1 MGRRRAEVLTT
12 RIEDIQAHLDRGAPW
27 DACDA
32 FRDAVAKDPGN
43 ARLLYWGA
51 LAHARAGALQTAHA
65 VLDEAERCAGQLELR
80 ADIESLRGRLYKDA
94 YHRAPGRDGAAV
106 LLARARD
113 QYRLA
118 YARSSDSYPGI
129 NAASLSML
137 LGEREEAQRIAR
149 EVLVQV
155 ASPAS
160 SPTAW
165 QCATRGEA
173 ELLLGRHEDA
183 ARSYAAA
190 YSEAAS
196 NAGMVASMRRQLAL
210 LARVVPEAVRMRALL
225 PAADVVAFAGHMVDA
240 PGRAKPR
247 FPPAMVPAVAA
258 AIDAEV
264 AALRAPIVF
273 TSAACGADLLF
284 VEAAQARGAEVNL
297 VLPFDRDDFVRT
309 SIAVGGEAW
318 VARFEA
324 ALARASR
331 VIMATTEAY
340 LGDDVLFEHA
350 ARLVEGLAMLRA
362 DQLET
367 TPTLLCLLDIGEA
380 SRVGGTQASV
390 ERWRKTVG
398 TPHVI
403 DLCAL
408 RGHAPEPG
416 EVRAGPSVESDTR
429 QEHAVAASRS
439 DAPSLTVRYEARE
452 AAVRA
457 SGHHAP
463 SSSVQCEAHGART
476 LRSML
481 FADFA
486 GYSKLH
492 DAVAPLFQERFLDIG
507 ARLIASFASPP
518 QEAKTWGDAL
528 YAVFVE
534 PQDAA
539 EFALQFLA
547 RMQGVDWVAAGLPDT
562 GRVRIALHAGPVF
575 CGFDPIVQRPSHFG
589 ASVTRAARIEP
600 VTPPGMVYA
609 SEAFAATL
617 ASTGTRDY
625 ALEYV
630 GSLQL
635 AKGYG
640 ESRLYRLERT

>member
-1 MGRRRAEVLTT
+1 M
-12 RIEDIQAHLDRGAPW
+12 LD
-27 DACDA
+27 
-32 FRDAVAKDPGN
+32 
-43 ARLLYWGA
+43 
-51 LAHARAGALQTAHA
+51 Q
-65 VLDEAERCAGQLELR
+65 AERCAVGQDLR

-94 YHRAPGRDGAAV
+94 YHRAPEGDGAAL

-118 YARSSDSYPGI
+118 YARSCDGYPGI

-137 LGEREEAQRIAR
+137 LGEREQAQRIAR
-149 EVLVQV
+149 EVLAHV
-155 ASPAS
+155 ASRAS
-160 SPTAW
+160 TANAW
-165 QCATRGEA
+165 QAATRGEA
-173 ELLLGRHEDA
+173 ELLLGRLEDA

-190 YSEAAS
+190 YREAAG

-210 LARVVPEAVRMRALL
+210 LARVVPEATRMRALL

-284 VEAAQARGAEVNL
+284 VEAVQARGAEVNL

-318 VARFEA
+318 IARFEA

-367 TPTLLCLLDIGEA
+367 TPTLLCLLDAGEA
-380 SRVGGTQASV
+380 SGVGGTQASV
-390 ERWRKTVG
+390 ARWRKTVG
-398 TPHVI
+398 APHVI

-408 RGHAPEPG
+408 RGHATEPA
-416 EVRAGPSVESDTR
+416 EECAGAGTEGDSREK
-429 QEHAVAASRS
+429 HAMPGPRS
-439 DAPSLTVRYEARE
+439 DAPSSKVRHEARG
-452 AAVRA
+452 AAVRTPMRE
-457 SGHHAP
+457 AP
-463 SSSVQCEAHGART
+463 SSSVQCEARGARV

-507 ARLIASFASPP
+507 ARLIASFASSPH
-518 QEAKTWGDAL
+518 EAKTWGDAL
-528 YAVFVE
+528 YTVFVE

-547 RMQGVDWVAAGLPDT
+547 RMQDVDWVAAGLPDT

-617 ASTGTRDY
+617 ASTGAREY

>member
-1 MGRRRAEVLTT
+1 GVLNAAIDSI
-12 RIEDIQAHLDRGAPW
+12 RAHLDRGAPW

-32 FRDAVAKDPGN
+32 FREASTAHPDD

-51 LAHARAGALQTAHA
+51 LAHARAGATQTAHA
-65 VLDEAERCAGQLELR
+65 LLDHAERRATQTDLV
-80 ADIESLRGRLYKDA
+80 ADIRSLRGRLFKDA
-94 YHRAPGRDGAAV
+94 YYRAAERDD
-106 LLARARD
+106 ARAMLDRACD
-113 QYRLA
+113 QYRQA
-118 YARSSDSYPGI
+118 YARTNDAYPGI

-137 LGEREEAQRIAR
+137 LGARDEATRMAR
-149 EVLVQV
+149 EVLARL
-155 ASPAS
+155 ASRGEGS
-160 SPTAW
+160 AW
-165 QCATRGEA
+165 DLATRGEA
-173 ELLLGRHEDA
+173 ELLLGEHDA
-183 ARSYAAA
+183 ASRSYAAA
-190 YSEAAS
+190 YRAAS
-196 NAGMVASMRRQLAL
+196 GNAGMIASMRRQLVL
-210 LARVVPEAVRMRALL
+210 LERAL
-225 PAADVVAFAGHMVDA
+225 PAAGAMHSQLPAVDVVAFAGHMVDA
-240 PGRAKPR
+240 PGRAQPR
-247 FPPAMVPAVAA
+247 FPDAIVAAVAA

-264 AALRAPIVF
+264 AALRDPIVF

-284 VEAAQARGAEVNL
+284 IEAAQARGAEVNV
-297 VLPFDRDDFVRT
+297 VLPFDRDDFVRA
-309 SIAVGGEAW
+309 SVAVGGEAW
-318 VARFEA
+318 IGRFDA

-340 LGDDVLFEHA
+340 LGDEVLFEHA

-362 DQLET
+362 QQLET
-367 TPTLLCLLDIGEA
+367 TPTLLCLLDAGETR
-380 SRVGGTQASV
+380 RVGGTQASV
-390 ERWRKTVG
+390 ERWQRTVG
-398 TPHVI
+398 SQRVI
-403 DLCAL
+403 DLGAL
-408 RGHAPEPG
+408 RRHAAGEPP
-416 EVRAGPSVESDTR
+416 RARDGDAIAARRSER
-429 QEHAVAASRS
+429 HAQAVAAGRG
-439 DAPSLTVRYEARE
+439 DAPSSAVHCEAR
-452 AAVRA
+452 
-457 SGHHAP
+457 
-463 SSSVQCEAHGART
+463 GART
-476 LRSML
+476 LRTML

-507 ARLIASFASPP
+507 ARLIASFAAPP

-534 PQDAA
+534 PQDGA

-547 RMQGVDWVAAGLPDT
+547 RMQGVDWAAAGLPDT

-600 VTPPGMVYA
+600 VTPPGMIYA

-640 ESRLYRLERT
+640 ESRLYRLERR

>member
-1 MGRRRAEVLTT
+1 MDRRGAGVLNT
-12 RIEDIQAHLDRGAPW
+12 DIDSIRAHLDRGAPW

-32 FRDAVAKDPGN
+32 FREAIAAHPDD

-51 LAHARAGALQTAHA
+51 LAHARAGAMQTAHA
-65 VLDEAERCAGQLELR
+65 VLDEAERCAAQPDLR
-80 ADIESLRGRLYKDA
+80 AAIESLRGRLYKDA
-94 YHRAPGRDGAAV
+94 CHRAPERDGAATM
-106 LLARARD
+106 LAQARD
-113 QYRLA
+113 QYRRA
-118 YARSSDSYPGI
+118 YARGADSYPGI

-149 EVLVQV
+149 DVLAQV
-155 ASPAS
+155 ASRAS
-160 SPTAW
+160 AASAW
-165 QCATRGEA
+165 DSATRGEA
-173 ELLLGRHEDA
+173 ELLLGRDEDA

-190 YSEAAS
+190 YREAAG
-196 NAGMVASMRRQLAL
+196 NAGMVASMRRQLTL
-210 LARVVPEAVRMRALL
+210 LAHVLPEAMQIRALL

-240 PGRAKPR
+240 PGRAKLR
-247 FPPAMVPAVAA
+247 FPQAIVPAVAA

-264 AALRAPIVF
+264 AALRDPIVF

-309 SIAVGGEAW
+309 SIAVGGDAW
-318 VARFEA
+318 IARFEA

-362 DQLET
+362 EQLDT
-367 TPTLLCLLDIGEA
+367 TPTLLCLLDAEDA

-398 TPHVI
+398 SPQVI

-408 RGHAPEPG
+408 RGHLGAPPDEEPAQAG
-416 EVRAGPSVESDTR
+416 LAEAGVRH
-429 QEHAVAASRS
+429 EHAGT
-439 DAPSLTVRYEARE
+439 APR
-452 AAVRA
+452 
-457 SGHHAP
+457 GDAP

-575 CGFDPIVQRPSHFG
+575 CGFDPIVQRPGHFG

-640 ESRLYRLERT
+640 ESRLYRLERR